1 MGVHMSG
8 LPSWASTEPSLYCTM
23 EWITDW
29 GWITTWICSGRALNS
44 QRASMYSSPLL
55 IMVAEST
62 EILAPMDQL
71 GCATA
76 WAGVTLASSSM
87 SV

>member
-1 MGVHMSG
+1 
-8 LPSWASTEPSLYCTM
+8 M

-29 GWITTWICSGRALNS
+29 GWITTWICSGAALNN

-62 EILAPMDQL
+62 EILAPIDQL
-71 GCATA
+71 G
-76 WAGVTLASSSM
+76 
-87 SV
+87 